1 MVAPG
6 TPPADSLPSAFR
18 ASDDDREDVIRILRD
33 GSVAGRLSNDTFL
46 RRVDRALRAR
56 RVDELAGLHSDLPPV
71 PGEGTGPGRGANLW
85 SRLTGRVRSGAAWP
99 AARLPRLVLPRGPRT
114 VFTIGRSPDCD
125 LPLGDITVSWHHA
138 ELRRSDQAWVLVDL
152 GSKNGTRVNG
162 VARGFG
168 LHGARGRPGELRRR
182 CLPAR
187 RPRLTRCGRPD
198 RRAGLRG
205 GRPGHPGQCCLR
217 TLALRTTAG

>member
-6 TPPADSLPSAFR
+6 TPPPDSLPSAFR
-18 ASDDDREDVIRILRD
+18 ASDDDRDDVIRALRD

-56 RVDELAGLHSDLPPV
+56 RSDELAGLVSDLPPA
-71 PGEGTGPGRGANLW
+71 PEEGAGPDRVAKAW
-85 SRLTGRVRSGAAWP
+85 SQLTGRLRSARLPAAWS

-114 VFTIGRSPDCD
+114 VFTIGRSPACD

-138 ELRRSDQAWVLVDL
+138 ELRRADQVWVLVDL

-162 VARGFG
+162 WRADSGF
-168 LHGARGRPGELRRR
+168 
-182 CLPAR
+182 
-187 RPRLTRCGRPD
+187 TV
-198 RRAGLRG
+198 RAGDRVSFG
-205 GRPGHPGQCCLR
+205 AAAFR
-217 TLALRTTAG
+217 LADPA

>member
-6 TPPADSLPSAFR
+6 TPPPHSLPPGFR
-18 ASDDDREDVIRILRD
+18 ASDEDREDVIRMLRD
-33 GSVAGRLSNDTFL
+33 GSVAGRLSDETFL

-56 RVDELAGLHSDLPPV
+56 RVDELAGLLSDLPPV
-71 PGEGTGPGRGANLW
+71 PGEGAGPGRAANLW
-85 SRLTGRVRSGAAWP
+85 SGLAGRLRAVWLRAGWPAGRLRVGWP

-138 ELRRSDQAWVLVDL
+138 ELRSTGQAWVLVDL

-162 VARGFG
+162 WRADSGF
-168 LHGARGRPGELRRR
+168 
-182 CLPAR
+182 
-187 RPRLTRCGRPD
+187 TV
-198 RRAGLRG
+198 RAGDRVSFG
-205 GRPGHPGQCCLR
+205 AAAFR
-217 TLALRTTAG
+217 LADPA